1 MRLSTRTA
9 LAVGATV
16 PLLVLACGLLL
27 LRLVA
32 SDLHTQLDTQLRQR
46 AAAVLPEARSLLRA
60 TANQRPAAVEQARQR
75 RLYTAALDV
84 GVRLAGPQGS
94 VEGGPQ
100 PDDSVPLPQQA
111 ARPTT
116 LRAGGAGWRVLSV
129 PVTVTRPSAQGTLWL
144 FAPDTATATQLRLV
158 RRRVLTVALLAAPL
172 SGALAWAV
180 TARVS
185 RPLRRLQRRTSGL
198 DPSTSAARLDHSPS
212 GITEVDDLARTL
224 QTVLARYDEQAA
236 RTAEAL
242 ATARSFSAAAS
253 HELRTPLMSMQT
265 NLEII
270 TAHPGLA
277 GADREEVLDD
287 LAREHARLLGLLV
300 MLRTLAQGDLVEA
313 DAMGPVDLA
322 EPVDA
327 AAAELRR
334 RHPEAVVTVRAATG
348 LRVHGWEPGLR
359 SLVDNLLANAIVHGR
374 PETGPPRVEI
384 TLRAGGDR
392 ARPTAVLTV
401 DDHGPGIPGRLRDA
415 VFQRFHRRPGSPGS
429 GLGLTLVAQ
438 QIALHRGTVTVQDRP
453 GGGTRFEVRLALA
466 AQLPGPSGE
475 PTLPL
480 RRDWLTAAAV
490 PQEFHKD
497 GP

>member
-1 MRLSTRTA
+1 MRLSTRAA

-32 SDLHTQLDTQLRQR
+32 SDVHSQQDAQLRQR
-46 AAAVLPEARSLLRA
+46 AAAVLPEARALLRA
-60 TANQRPAAVEQARQR
+60 AANQRPAAVEQARQR

-84 GVRLAGPQGS
+84 GVRLVGPQGTVS
-94 VEGGPQ
+94 GGPQ
-100 PDDSVPLPQQA
+100 PDESVPLPPQA
-111 ARPTT
+111 PRPTT
-116 LRAGGAGWRVLSV
+116 LRAGGAGWRALSV
-129 PVTVTRPSAQGTLWL
+129 PVSVVRPETQGTLWL
-144 FAPDTATATQLRLV
+144 FAPDTAGEAQLQLV

-172 SGALAWAV
+172 SGALAWGV
-180 TARVS
+180 TARVT

-198 DPSTSAARLDHSPS
+198 DPSASSTRLDHSPT

-236 RTAEAL
+236 RTTEAL

-270 TAHPGLA
+270 TAHPDLA
-277 GADREEVLDD
+277 AADRAEVLDD

-313 DAMGPVDLA
+313 DAFAPVDLA
-322 EPVDA
+322 ETVDA
-327 AAAELRR
+327 AVDDLRR
-334 RHPEAVVTVRAATG
+334 RRPDVAVTARTAPG

-359 SLVDNLLANAIVHGR
+359 SLVDNLLANAVAHGGPR
-374 PETGPPRVEI
+374 TGPPGVEI
-384 TLRAGGDR
+384 ELRAGRDP
-392 ARPTAVLTV
+392 ARPAAALTV
-401 DDHGPGIPGRLRDA
+401 DDRGPGIPPEQRQA

-438 QIALHRGTVTVQDRP
+438 QIALHRGSVTIQDRP

-466 AQLPGPSGE
+466 EAAPASWGE

-480 RRDWLTAAAV
+480 RRDWLTAAAS
-490 PQEFHKD
+490 QGFHKD
-497 GP
+497 GS